1 MKQYNLKASGK
12 SFEAIDVPSECY
24 IELDDLLSSKPINN
38 FGGILVVKNVFSN
51 EIIDSLRSQYFSM
64 FEGDY
69 EYDGN
74 EWTHVNNSK
83 LSHGIGLHPANIFVR
98 SESFH
103 NFIESSILKKL
114 AAVLLHSDQSVLSP
128 RVILRSFSHLSSRC
142 TLAHRDMDYFRTSDN
157 SKALTAWIPLGP
169 ADSHHGQL
177 VYLKDSH
184 KNISSITKLVKDDRT
199 ITSDLK
205 DLADHLET
213 TWYLPKISK
222 GDIVFHC
229 LNVVHASFDT
239 NNMIPRLSCDLRFAS
254 STEYLDPK
262 WSNYWRGDDGL

>member
-69 EYDGN
+69 EYDGS
-74 EWTHVNNSK
+74 EWTHVNNTK

>member
-142 TLAHRDMDYFRTSDN
+142 TLAHRDVDYFRTSDN

>member
-24 IELDDLLSSKPINN
+24 IELDDLLSSKPINI

-51 EIIDSLRSQYFSM
+51 EIIDPLRSQYFSM

-69 EYDGN
+69 EYDGS

>member
-1 MKQYNLKASGK
+1 MKQYNLKASQK
-12 SFEAIDVPSECY
+12 SFKAIDVPSECS
-24 IELDDLLSSKPINN
+24 IELDDLLNNNPINN
-38 FGGILVVKNVFSN
+38 FEGILVVKNVFSN

-64 FEGDY
+64 FEGNY
-69 EYDGN
+69 EYDGS

-83 LSHGIGLHPANIFVR
+83 LSHGIGSHPANMFVR
-98 SESFH
+98 SEPFR

-142 TLAHRDMDYFRTSDN
+142 TLAHRDRDYFRTSDN

-177 VYLKDSH
+177 VYLKDSY
-184 KNISSITKLVKDDRT
+184 KNISTISKLVKSDRI

-205 DLADHLET
+205 GLADHLET

-239 NNMIPRLSCDLRFAS
+239 NKMIPRLSCDLRFAS
-254 STEYLDPK
+254 STKYLDPK

>member
-24 IELDDLLSSKPINN
+24 IEFDDLLTSKPLNS
-38 FGGILVVKNVFSN
+38 FGGILIVKNVFSH

-69 EYDGN
+69 EYDGS
-74 EWTHVNNSK
+74 EWTHVKNSK
-83 LSHGIGLHPANIFVR
+83 LSHGIGSHPANIFVR

-142 TLAHRDMDYFRTSDN
+142 TLAHRDRDYFSTPDN

-205 DLADHLET
+205 GLADHLET

-239 NNMIPRLSCDLRFAS
+239 NNIIPRLSCDLRFAS

>member
-1 MKQYNLKASGK
+1 
-12 SFEAIDVPSECY
+12 
-24 IELDDLLSSKPINN
+24 
-38 FGGILVVKNVFSN
+38 
-51 EIIDSLRSQYFSM
+51 M

-69 EYDGN
+69 EYAGS
-74 EWTHVNNSK
+74 EWTHVKNSK
-83 LSHGIGLHPANIFVR
+83 LSHGIGSHPANIFVR

-142 TLAHRDMDYFRTSDN
+142 TLAHRDRDYFRTPDN

-184 KNISSITKLVKDDRT
+184 KNISSITKLVKNDRT

-205 DLADHLET
+205 GLADHLET

-239 NNMIPRLSCDLRFAS
+239 NNIIPRLSCDLRFAS

>member
-1 MKQYNLKASGK
+1 MKHYSLKASQK
-12 SFEAIDVPSECY
+12 SFNAIDLPSECS

-83 LSHGIGLHPANIFVR
+83 LSHGIGSHPANIFVR

-184 KNISSITKLVKDDRT
+184 KNISSITKLVKEDRT

-205 DLADHLET
+205 GLADHLET

>member
-1 MKQYNLKASGK
+1 MKHYNLKASQK
-12 SFEAIDVPSECY
+12 SFKAIDVPSECS
-24 IELDDLLSSKPINN
+24 IELDDLLSNKPINN
-38 FGGILVVKNVFSN
+38 FEGILVVKNVFSN

-64 FEGDY
+64 FEGNY
-69 EYDGN
+69 EYDGS

-83 LSHGIGLHPANIFVR
+83 LSHGIGSHPANIFVR
-98 SESFH
+98 SEPFR

-142 TLAHRDMDYFRTSDN
+142 TLAHRDRDYFRTSDN

-177 VYLKDSH
+177 VYLKDSY
-184 KNISSITKLVKDDRT
+184 KNISTISKLVKDDRI

-205 DLADHLET
+205 GLADHLET

>member
-142 TLAHRDMDYFRTSDN
+142 TLAHRDVDYFRTSDN

-169 ADSHHGQL
+169 ADLHHGQL

-205 DLADHLET
+205 GLADHLET

>member
-69 EYDGN
+69 EYDGS

-103 NFIESSILKKL
+103 NFIESSTLKKL

>member
-1 MKQYNLKASGK
+1 MHYDLKASHN
-12 SFEAIDVPSECY
+12 SFEAVDPPLECY
-24 IELDDLLSSKPINN
+24 VEYDDLLNSKPLNN
-38 FGGILVVKNVFSN
+38 FEGILVVKNVFSH

-64 FEGDY
+64 FQGDY
-69 EYDGN
+69 EYDN
-74 EWTHVNNSK
+74 SEWTHVKSSK
-83 LSHGIGLHPANIFVR
+83 LSHGIGSHPANIFVR
-98 SESFH
+98 SKSFCD
-103 NFIESSILKKL
+103 FIESSVLKKL

-128 RVILRSFSHLSSRC
+128 RAILRSFSHLSSRC
-142 TLAHRDMDYFRTSDN
+142 TLAHRDRDYYSTKDN

-169 ADSHHGQL
+169 ADLHHGQL

-184 KNISSITKLVKDDRT
+184 QNISKITKLVKDDRT

-205 DLADHLET
+205 GLADNLET

-229 LNVVHASFDT
+229 LNVVHASFDS
-239 NNMIPRLSCDLRFAS
+239 NNMIPRLSCDLRFAYS
-254 STEYLDPK
+254 SEYLDPK